1 MWREIKINR
10 QNIKAESGK
19 AVLVACPRHSPLNGF
34 RFWHPLSL
42 VRVGDRLSSIRI
54 RYTDDFVFRLK
65 KYGQGKY
72 NRGELIEE
80 RHVGYMDVEEAF
92 GQNGEMTT
100 IHIPDEL
107 EPEGAD
113 ADKELID
120 EASEHLARLGW
131 L

>member
-1 MWREIKINR
+1 MLREIKINR
-10 QNIKAESGK
+10 QNIKAETGK
-19 AVLVACPRHSPLNGF
+19 AILIACPHHSLLNGF

-42 VRVGDRLSSIRI
+42 IRVGDRLSSVRI

-92 GQNGEMTT
+92 GQDGEMTT
-100 IHIPDEL
+100 IHTPDEL

-113 ADKELID
+113 ADEELVD
-120 EASEHLARLGW
+120 EQSRIGI
-131 L
+131 